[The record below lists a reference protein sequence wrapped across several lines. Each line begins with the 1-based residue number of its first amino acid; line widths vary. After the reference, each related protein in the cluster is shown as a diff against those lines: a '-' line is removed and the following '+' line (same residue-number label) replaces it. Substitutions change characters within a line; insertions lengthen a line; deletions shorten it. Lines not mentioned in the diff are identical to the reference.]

1 MSDYVYNNGEL
12 YHARN
17 YSHKYI
23 KREWKNGHWVYW
35 YKTDINNGHDQ
46 NYDAYIRDSRFK
58 GIGFAKRSSD
68 SKLDADNTY
77 AITKPIGGGR
87 DTVIS
92 KFKTADDYRK
102 ANKAGSIY
110 REGLESGERDYKFK
124 TLRESKKKNAA
135 KVNLAA
141 HSDPKKYVDN
151 YVNSTRGKYLKVSKE
166 YLNALASNSRK
177 NDYFGKGSNPGI
189 VRFESTRPKRVSNK
203 DRVKNWLRDKLGW
216 K

>member
-1 MSDYVYNNGEL
+1 MDYIYNNGEL
-12 YHARN
+12 YHARQ

-23 KREWKNGHWVYW
+23 KREWKNGRWHYVYPADGTF
-35 YKTDINNGHDQ
+35 YQVGTNGYSPGAQKAH
-46 NYDAYIRDSRFK
+46 K
-58 GIGFAKRSSD
+58 FAQRS
-68 SKLDADNTY
+68 
-77 AITKPIGGGR
+77 
-87 DTVIS
+87 
-92 KFKTADDYRK
+92 
-102 ANKAGSIY
+102 NKASEFY
-110 REGLESGERDYKFK
+110 REGLKENQRDYKNK
-124 TLRESKKKNAA
+124 LASESKKRNAA